1 MPWRAKI
8 ETNLEQIITNQIC
21 LDLYQ
26 ICLDFSERSE
36 ESLAQVVHG
45 RQETQKN
52 VEIVAAGRLCEEYSL
67 YLHLKIIMQEKSY
80 N

>member
-45 RQETQKN
+45 RQKRKIMWKMWLQ
-52 VEIVAAGRLCEEYSL
+52 VDCVREYSL
-67 YLHLKIIMQEKSY
+67 YLHLKIIMQEKTY

>member
-8 ETNLEQIITNQIC
+8 ETNLEQIITN
-21 LDLYQ
+21 Q

-52 VEIVAAGRLCEEYSL
+52 VENVAAGRLCEEYSL
-67 YLHLKIIMQEKSY
+67 YLHLKMTKKEKSY